1 MQSFDMIMSNEEY
14 LMVKQEYEVASERQ
28 NKLDYRIRK
37 ALSENIA
44 TKFFCCCLKVKEQV
58 DIPWEDMT
66 VLQRKFR
73 VKRLWIKARLVYHFI
88 RMKQSANE
96 GLNH

>member
-1 MQSFDMIMSNEEY
+1 MQSYDMIMSNEEY
-14 LMVKQEYEVASERQ
+14 QMVKDEYLLANEMQ
-28 NKLDYRIRK
+28 MKLDYRVRK
-37 ALSENIA
+37 ALSENII
-44 TKFFCCCLKVKEQV
+44 TKYFCCCLRVKDQV

-66 VLQRKFR
+66 VPQRKFR

>member
-1 MQSFDMIMSNEEY
+1 M
-14 LMVKQEYEVASERQ
+14 
-28 NKLDYRIRK
+28 RK
-37 ALSENIA
+37 ALSENII
-44 TKFFCCCLKVKEQV
+44 TKYFCCCLRVKDQV

-66 VLQRKFR
+66 VPQRKFR

-96 GLNH
+96 GLNHQNNGKNEEDADVDLENINSQ